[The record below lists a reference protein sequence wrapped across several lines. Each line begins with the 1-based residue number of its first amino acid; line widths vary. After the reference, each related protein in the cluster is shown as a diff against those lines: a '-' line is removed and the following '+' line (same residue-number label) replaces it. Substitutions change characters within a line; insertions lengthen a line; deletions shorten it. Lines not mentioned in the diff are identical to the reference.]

1 MFLQLSRGLPSDFVT
16 LMSEWVT
23 YIGASPPLTHFPKT
37 ESYCCHCQQAV
48 LKCQQAVLK
57 CQQAVLQ
64 CQQAVLKCRWVIRK

>member
-1 MFLQLSRGLPSDFVT
+1 MFLQLSRGHTSDFVP

-57 CQQAVLQ
+57 CQQAVL
-64 CQQAVLKCRWVIRK
+64 KCGWVIRK